1 MKNPVVR
8 EMESEL
14 LLSKM
19 GTVLKHYGVSIL
31 DDAPGVGSGRYPLGS
46 GENPGQHRSGD
57 LLTRIE
63 ALQKKGYSDAQI
75 AEELGIIGRSGKPS
89 SGRVRAL
96 KDILKYERRSA
107 EFAEATKMREQGM
120 SYQAIANKLGYKN
133 ESSVRNIL
141 NEDVILRRSKAIT
154 TAEYLK
160 KEIGESGMLDVGRG
174 TERYLGVSSTKLNEA
189 LEILQAEGYKVYGG
203 GIKQATNPQQQTNQ
217 LVLCTPD
224 KEHKDIYKY
233 DEVKYLKDPDTRQYS
248 LQNDGEQI
256 RKAFEYPSSIS
267 SDRIDIV
274 YGDKGGSAK
283 DGLVEIRPGVK
294 DLDLGGSH
302 YCQVRILVDGTH
314 YIKGM
319 ALYADDLP
327 EGKDI
332 RFNTNKLEGTP
343 LLGDK
348 KSGTILKPIVKDD
361 PDNPF
366 GSSIKPVVE
375 GGQTYY
381 DDPKGK
387 FIDPV
392 TGKRQSLNAINK
404 RSDEGDWGGWSDNLP
419 SQFLAKQT
427 KQLAEKQLNL
437 AKQDKIDELKD
448 IMELNNPTIRKNL
461 LYAFADNC
469 DAASVHLKAAA
480 LPRQKYQ
487 VLLPLKDIKD
497 TEVYAPNY
505 RDGET
510 VALVRYP
517 HGGIFEIPI
526 LTVNNKNKEGKKVIG
541 PNAKDAVGISMK
553 VAEQLSGADFD
564 GDTVQVIPCN
574 NGPGSV
580 KISSKKALEGLKG
593 FDPKLSYPERPGM
606 KVMKNTQ
613 TEMGII
619 SNLIMDMTLKGASD
633 DELARAVRH
642 SMVVIDAEKHHLDY
656 KRSEVDND
664 IKGLKR
670 RYQKKVNPETGEE
683 TFGGA
688 STLISRAKGERTV
701 DKRVG
706 SRRIDPETGK
716 VYWKTAPDNKLYYQD
731 IKKTG
736 KAYRDLVANTPG
748 WKNMTAKEQRKILWD
763 AVDRG
768 VLETVTKKRTQAST
782 NMAETDDARTLIS
795 DYNTPIE
802 RLYADYANSMKSM
815 ANNARKT
822 AMATP
827 SLKYD
832 RQAEK
837 RYSSEVDSLN
847 AKLVASEKNAVRERQ
862 ATRIA
867 NVKISEKRET
877 LERAGFTKKEIDK
890 ELKTYR
896 QRKMEEARIQT
907 GAHRTPIDITPKEWE
922 AIQAG
927 AISETKLQ
935 KILNHTDTDK
945 IKELATPRKTNEL
958 SAWKISKIK
967 AMSTQDYTI
976 EQIAKS
982 LGVSPSTVSKYM

>member
-1 MKNPVVR
+1 MKSPVIK

-31 DDAPGVGSGRYPLGS
+31 DDAPGRGSGRYPLGS
-46 GENPGQHRSGD
+46 GENPGQHGSGD

-63 ALQKKGYSDAQI
+63 TLQKQGYSDAQI
-75 AEELGIIGRSGKPS
+75 AQELNIIGRSGNPS

-107 EFAEATKMREQGM
+107 EFAEATKLREQGM
-120 SYQAIANKLGYKN
+120 SYQAIADKLGYKN

-141 NEDVILRRSKAIT
+141 NEDAMLRRSKAMT

-160 KEIGESGMLDVGRG
+160 KEVGESGMLDVGRG

-189 LEILQAEGYKVYGG
+189 LEILEAEGYKVYGG

-224 KEHKDIYKY
+224 KEHRDIYKY
-233 DEVKYLKDPDTRQYS
+233 DEIKYLKDPDTRNAI
-248 LQNDGEQI
+248 LTNDGEKI
-256 RKAFEYPSSIS
+256 RKPFEYPSSIS
-267 SDRIDIV
+267 SDRIEVV

-283 DGLVEIRPGVK
+283 DGLVEIRPGVE
-294 DLDLGGSH
+294 DLSLGDSH
-302 YCQVRILVDGTH
+302 YAQVRILVDGTH

-319 ALYADDLP
+319 ALYSDDLP
-327 EGKDI
+327 EGKDV

-348 KSGTILKPIVKDD
+348 KTGTILKPIVKDD

-366 GSSIKPVVE
+366 GSAIKLV
-375 GGQTYY
+375 GGQSYY
-381 DDPKGK
+381 IGK
-387 FIDPV
+387 D
-392 TGKRQSLNAINK
+392 GKEHLSAINK
-404 RSDEGDWGGWSDNLP
+404 RADEGDWGDWSDNLP
-419 SQFLAKQT
+419 SQFLAKQP
-427 KQLAEKQLNL
+427 KQLAEKQLSL
-437 AKQDKIDELKD
+437 AKQDKIDEYKD

-461 LYAFADNC
+461 LYSFADSC
-469 DAASVHLKAAA
+469 DAAAVNLKAAA

-510 VALVRYP
+510 VALIRYP

-580 KISSKKALEGLKG
+580 KISSKRELEGLKG

-619 SNLIMDMTLKGASD
+619 SNLIMDMTLMGASD
-633 DELARAVRH
+633 EELARAVRH

-670 RYQKKVNPETGEE
+670 RYQKKVNPVTGEVSY
-683 TFGGA
+683 GGA
-688 STLISRAKGERTV
+688 STLISRSKGEHTV

-716 VYWKTAPDNKLYYQD
+716 VYWKTAPDDKLYYQD

-748 WKNMTAKEQRKILWD
+748 LENMTSKEQRKILWD

-782 NMAETDDARTLIS
+782 NMAETDDARTLMSS
-795 DYNTPIE
+795 DIGTPIE
-802 RLYADYANSMKSM
+802 RIYADYANSMKAM
-815 ANNARKT
+815 ANNARK
-822 AMATP
+822 MALSTE

-837 RYSSEVDSLN
+837 RYASEVDSLN
-847 AKLVASEKNAVRERQ
+847 RKLIASEKNAVRERQ
-862 ATRIA
+862 ATRLA
-867 NVKISEKRET
+867 NVRIQEKRET

-907 GAHRTPIDITPKEWE
+907 GAKRTPIDITPKEWE
-922 AIQAG
+922 AIQSG

-945 IKELATPRKTNEL
+945 IKELATPRRANEL
-958 SAWKISKIK
+958 SSWKISKIK
-967 AMSTQDYTI
+967 SMANQDYTI

-982 LGVSPSTVSKYM
+982 LGVSSSTVSKYM